1 MTRPKSSHAQC
12 VEACSD
18 RYPQAADTVGFD
30 KCCDKCDETYA
41 AGKESTS
48 LGDLMAE
55 RDALIAAMDGDE

>member
-1 MTRPKSSHAQC
+1 